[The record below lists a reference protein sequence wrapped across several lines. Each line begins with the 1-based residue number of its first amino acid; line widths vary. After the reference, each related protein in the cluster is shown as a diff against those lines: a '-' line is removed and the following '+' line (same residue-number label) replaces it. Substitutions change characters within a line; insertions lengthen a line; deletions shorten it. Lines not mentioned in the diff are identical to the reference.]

1 MAELAAVD
9 LKLNEFPSLMYASY
23 TQGTPRVGNAAFS
36 ALFADKLDAAYREI
50 HQADVV
56 AHLPPKLL
64 NFQHGPMEIWFDAP
78 FANYRVCNASLNGED
93 PRCSNSLALPI
104 SVTDHINYRGIS
116 MGNYCASTKLNLRAE
131 EGMVEEHLS
140 AEELERLAESI
151 PDAEE
156 ASVEEVDYSVPVGD
170 DEATP
175 AATNETVHRPRI
187 ILTEM

>member
-9 LKLNEFPSLMYASY
+9 LKLNEFPGLMYASY

-36 ALFADKLDAAYREI
+36 ALFADKLDASFREI

-116 MGNYCASTKLNLRAE
+116 MGSYCGATKLNLGAE
-131 EGMVEEHLS
+131 AGVVEEHLTV
-140 AEELERLAESI
+140 EEMERLAEAI
-151 PDAEE
+151 PAAEE
-156 ASVEEVDYSVPVGD
+156 LPVEEVDYSVPIGD
-170 DEATP
+170 DEAT
-175 AATNETVHRPRI
+175 AAAANETVRRPRI
-187 ILTEM
+187 ILTEI